1 MGRPVG
7 IGCGGKGLPIP
18 FHRSPLRRLIALLDT
33 GSTGFMLVC
42 TMLVLLM
49 TPGLAFFY
57 GGLSRRKNVVNT
69 MVMIFAVLGI
79 VGVAWVACGWSFAY
93 GGDGSIPV
101 FGGLDQLGC
110 LSAVNDMVAEAA
122 GTPDAFAILSGQGAL
137 GTDPELAASYPAIID
152 IVFQMAFAMITCAI
166 ITGAVAGRMKFGAV
180 CAFVAV
186 WVLAVYAPLSH
197 MVWGGEGSLIG
208 EVIGAL
214 DFAGGD
220 VVHISSGLTGLVL
233 CIMLGRRKGF
243 AVLSYRPHNVPFVAL
258 GAALLW
264 FGWFGFNAGSE
275 FAADGVAA
283 LALLNTVTA
292 SAAGVLSWL
301 VAERVHVG
309 KCTLVG
315 AATGLVAGLVA
326 ITPAAGFVEPWA
338 ALVMGA
344 VTSPVVY
351 AAIAWA
357 KRRIGYDDALD
368 AFGCHCV
375 GGIVGGVLTWLFCV
389 PELSLTDAGGLL
401 YTGDWSLLGAKV
413 LGIVVTVVFVVAA
426 DVVLGFIVRACFGG
440 SLRVSAADEAAGLDV
455 AVHGESAYP
464 AYLGLD

>member
-1 MGRPVG
+1 M
-7 IGCGGKGLPIP
+7 
-18 FHRSPLRRLIALLDT
+18 IALLDT

-186 WVLAVYAPLSH
+186 WVLAVYAPLAH

-375 GGIVGGVLTWLFCV
+375 GGIVGGVLTGLFCV
-389 PELSLTDAGGLL
+389 PELSWTDAGGLL
-401 YTGDWSLLGAKV
+401 YTGDWSLLGAQV